1 MSIGSPDVSIILD
14 LSLFL
19 PQDRFNER
27 EYTDSE
33 SSLDHTHSTCTI
45 TGSHDHTHSTCYV
58 FSLYCKDIRIYVH
71 DLTLDMVKKK
81 AQSKRMPA
89 RMKYKIE
96 KKVKEHRRKLRKEE
110 RKKGD
115 SKKRM
120 KKDPGIPNLYPFK
133 EQTLKQL
140 KEQKEREIEN
150 QKRQK
155 EARKR
160 EQTKRRSLQGLRVD
174 VERRTK
180 AFEKKHSSKQDTD
193 QNQLSAVQSTR
204 RFYKEFKKIVDAADV
219 VLEILDARDP
229 LGCRCPQMEQT
240 ILGSGTNKKLIL
252 VLNKIDLVPRENVKK
267 WLKYL
272 RNEFPTV
279 AFKSS
284 TQSQKHN
291 LSRKKFALE
300 SGPVSMENSSVCLGS
315 EALMK
320 MLGNYSRS
328 LSLKTSITVGIVGLP
343 NVGKSSVINSLKRSR
358 VCTVGSIAGVTKTV
372 QKVKLDSHIELL
384 DSPGIVMGNGVGDD
398 PRMALRNCMKVELL
412 SDVISPVESIISR
425 CNSVDV
431 MKHYCIP
438 AYEGVM
444 EFLTLLA
451 KKMGKLKKGGIPDT
465 DAAARAVLHDWNSG
479 RINFFTQPP
488 EQLSSHVSADIVSE
502 WGKAFDMPSVSTMD
516 EDLLSGLTEKLKNIH
531 VCIEPSDP
539 VELIVDQEE
548 SEVEEVVVSDEMCSS
563 SGGSEDE
570 EMEEDRAGDHGIV
583 VSMKPKKHTKTTDN
597 YDFSSLMV

>member
-1 MSIGSPDVSIILD
+1 MNPTPAAPPSLSPRALH
-14 LSLFL
+14 
-19 PQDRFNER
+19 RFN
-27 EYTDSE
+27 
-33 SSLDHTHSTCTI
+33 
-45 TGSHDHTHSTCYV
+45 
-58 FSLYCKDIRIYVH
+58 
-71 DLTLDMVKKK
+71 MVKKK
-81 AQSKRMPA
+81 PQSKRMPA
-89 RMKYKIE
+89 RKKYKIE
-96 KKVKEHRRKLRKEE
+96 KKVKEHRRKVRKEE
-110 RKKGD
+110 RKRGD
-115 SKKRM
+115 SRKKM

-140 KEQKEREIEN
+140 KEQKEREIES

-155 EARKR
+155 EARKK
-160 EQTKRRSLQGLRVD
+160 EQAKRRSLQGLRAD
-174 VERRTK
+174 IERRTK
-180 AFEKKHSSKQDTD
+180 AFEKKNSHQQKETD
-193 QNQLSAVQSTR
+193 QNQLNAVQSTK

-229 LGCRCPQMEQT
+229 MGCRCPQMEQK
-240 ILGSGTNKKLIL
+240 ILASGTNKKLIL

-300 SGPVSMENSSVCLGS
+300 SGPVSMEQSSVCLGS

-328 LSLKTSITVGIVGLP
+328 LSLKTSITVGVVGLP

-358 VCTVGSIAGVTKTV
+358 VCNVGSVAGITKTV

-384 DSPGIVMGNGVGDD
+384 DSPGIVLGGEATGSDH
-398 PRMALRNCMKVELL
+398 RLALRNCMKVELL
-412 SDVISPVESIISR
+412 TDLVSPVESVISR
-425 CNSVDV
+425 CDSIEVT
-431 MKHYCIP
+431 KHYCITP
-438 AYEGVM
+438 YKGVM

-465 DAAARAVLHDWNSG
+465 DAAARVVLHDWNTG

-488 EQLSSHVSADIVSE
+488 ERLPSDMASDIVKE
-502 WGKAFDMPSVSTMD
+502 WGKAFDMPSISSME
-516 EDLLSGLTEKLKNIH
+516 EDLLSGLSNKLKNTLVID
-531 VCIEPSDP
+531 PSEP
-539 VELIVDQEE
+539 VELMVEEE
-548 SEVEEVVVSDEMCSS
+548 SETEEESEIEEVMTDEMSS
-563 SGGSEDE
+563 SDDE
-570 EMEEDRAGDHGIV
+570 EQMEEDGATDNV
-583 VSMKPKKHTKTTDN
+583 VVKMKPSKNRQQLEVSAFKEQEDDS
-597 YDFSSLMV
+597 YDFSSLV